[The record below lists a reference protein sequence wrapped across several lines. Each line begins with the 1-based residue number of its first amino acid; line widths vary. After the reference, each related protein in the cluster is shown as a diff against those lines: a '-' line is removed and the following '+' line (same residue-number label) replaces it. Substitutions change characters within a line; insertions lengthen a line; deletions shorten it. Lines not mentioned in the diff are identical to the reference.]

1 MSLWQGNSSVP
12 TSLYAEPLCY
22 IPVVLTWASA
32 ILCVPHSAF
41 TTQEN
46 GQRIHDYRKKNE
58 AYKEEKIQTLLTL
71 GAVSFSDKISLNMH
85 LDFIKLIRTRSR
97 YKDILANVRATNLSP
112 GYYPIYTPRNPH
124 VNNVWHEICT
134 LNEYRWANTTF
145 DCCTWSVRQH
155 AIKFHKGLSTGL
167 IHKGLALP
175 RKSWGFHSQFPV
187 LHLKSMTKN
196 NS

>member
-1 MSLWQGNSSVP
+1 MSLSYFVCSP
-12 TSLYAEPLCY
+12 LSLYYTGEWTVNSWLQKKEWS
-22 IPVVLTWASA
+22 I
-32 ILCVPHSAF
+32 
-41 TTQEN
+41 
-46 GQRIHDYRKKNE
+46 QRRKNSN
-58 AYKEEKIQTLLTL
+58 TLETR
-71 GAVSFSDKISLNMH
+71 SCFSDEISLNMH
-85 LDFIKLIRTRSR
+85 LDFIKLIRTRLR
-97 YKDILANVRATNLSP
+97 YKDILANVRTTNLSP

-134 LNEYRWANTTF
+134 LNEYSWANTTF

-167 IHKGLALP
+167 IHKRLALP

-187 LHLKSMTKN
+187 FHLKSMTKN